1 MSSLLPF
8 APLAIVFGLVLLNGL
23 FVAAEFAIVGV
34 PRAAIER
41 RAAAGHRT
49 ASVVANILRDPQQQD
64 RYIATAQLGITFA
77 SLGLGMYGEHALAGW
92 LEARMQGWDPIAG
105 WVAAHTIASLGA
117 IAVLTYLHI
126 VIGEMVPKSLA
137 LQYAE
142 GTALR
147 VTPPM
152 VLTRRALFPLVIA
165 LNAMGNGVLRI
176 LGIDRSQG
184 SQERYYSAA
193 ELEFVVEE
201 SLQGGM
207 INRGAGRV
215 LRELFDLG
223 ALTAEDVMVPRV
235 QVDGVRLDASHEEI
249 AALLRGD
256 PHTRY
261 PVYREDLD
269 DIVGMVHVRDLAA
282 LVIARAPLRGDVV
295 RAAPFVPSSTPL
307 DSVVKRMRDQLV
319 QFAIVLDEHGGTAGI
334 ITPDDV
340 STEILGR
347 VDESGTQNEIFDDAS
362 GRLHVAGTVRLD
374 ELGERLNR
382 AVTHEDIETVSG
394 LVLAIL
400 ERPPRLGDVVTYE
413 GISLQ
418 VARVDGRG
426 VAEAIVIASPAPGED
441 EEAGR

>member
-1 MSSLLPF
+1 MDSLLP
-8 APLAIVFGLVLLNGL
+8 AAIVVVLVLLNGL
-23 FVAAEFAIVGV
+23 FVAAEFAIVGA
-34 PRAAIER
+34 PRASLER
-41 RAAAGHRT
+41 RAAAGHR
-49 ASVVANILRDPQQQD
+49 ASAVVARILREPRDQD
-64 RYIATAQLGITFA
+64 RYIATAQLGVTFA
-77 SLGLGMYGEHALAGW
+77 SLGLGMYGEHALAHW
-92 LEARMQGWDPIAG
+92 LEEQLHDVTVLPPWL
-105 WVAAHTIASLGA
+105 AAHTLASIGA
-117 IAVLTYLHI
+117 IAALTYLHI

-137 LQYAE
+137 LQHAE

-152 VLTRRALFPLVIA
+152 RATQMALYPLVVG
-165 LNAMGNGVLRI
+165 LNAVGNGLLRV

-184 SQERYYSAA
+184 SQERYYSAE

-201 SLQGGM
+201 SLEGGL
-207 INRGAGRV
+207 INRGSGRV

-235 QVDGVRLDASHEEI
+235 QVDGVRLDATHEEV
-249 AALLRGD
+249 AALLRAT

-269 DIVGMVHVRDLAA
+269 DIIGVVHVRDLAA
-282 LVIARAPLRGDVV
+282 LVLSETPLRGRMVHP
-295 RAAPFVPSSTPL
+295 APFVPSSTPL

-319 QFAIVLDEHGGTAGI
+319 QFAVVLDEHGGTAGI

-347 VDESGTQNEIFDDAS
+347 VDESGSRSELFEDAG

-374 ELGERLNR
+374 ELGERLRR
-382 AVTHEDIETVSG
+382 AVEHADVETVSG
-394 LVLAIL
+394 LVLALL
-400 ERPPRLGDVVTYE
+400 ERPPRVGDVVTFE
-413 GISLQ
+413 GISLR

-426 VAEAIVIASPAPGED
+426 VAEAIVIAAPPPGED
-441 EEAGR
+441 EEAR